1 MPDHFDLAAA
11 EANIRSAIAASIVQA
26 DMLIAEGK
34 VDRNLVLIQREFD
47 ECRLQFVLAQLRA
60 ANAGYDR
67 DRILSASG
75 YSLGMLWTSGLEGC
89 VGARE
94 RGMFNSWLQRGLADG
109 IGAQAAAKTMGTVLT
124 PMEAGHA

>member
-34 VDRNLVLIQREFD
+34 VDRNL
-47 ECRLQFVLAQLRA
+47 VLAQLRA